1 MGWSSKYSVEIH
13 KWFKVD
19 HYPLYELLE
28 TSVYMF
34 FQASSKHITYQN
46 PTEERPTYGTMLD
59 FLDICCL
66 HLDPSVP
73 SCFIFIFHPFDD
85 SYVGKCFS
93 YRMLMNGIG
102 PLDLFIFVGF
112 LRVLLDLHSKKTT
125 LGFSNDY
132 VKITN
137 PPPTWKIISK
147 VPSHKMNGLFTYKT
161 G

>member
-1 MGWSSKYSVEIH
+1 MILQVLSGNPQMIQGRSSSPIWTLGDISLHVLSSK
-13 KWFKVD
+13 FKT
-19 HYPLYELLE
+19 HNIPKPNRGE
-28 TSVYMF
+28 THF
-34 FQASSKHITYQN
+34 
-46 PTEERPTYGTMLD
+46 GTMLD

-73 SCFIFIFHPFDD
+73 SCFIFIFHTFPD

-137 PPPTWKIISK
+137 PPPTWKFISK
-147 VPSHKMNGLFTYKT
+147 VPSHSMNGLFTYKT